1 MEKKWLNYFKNK
13 FILTGFLFLVYML
26 FLDDVDIFTIINQ
39 KRKFYRLVEAKA
51 EVSRKLYLVKTQ
63 LNQLK
68 YTSELES
75 YARENKLFKKEN
87 EDVFIISNE

>member
-1 MEKKWLNYFKNK
+1 VTYFKNK
-13 FILTGFLFLVYML
+13 FILTSFLFLIYML

-39 KRKFYRLVEAKA
+39 KRKYYRLLEAKA
-51 EVSRKLYLVKTQ
+51 DVSNKLSQVRSQ

-87 EDVFIISNE
+87 EDIFIISNE

>member
-1 MEKKWLNYFKNK
+1 
-13 FILTGFLFLVYML
+13 ML

-39 KRKFYRLVEAKA
+39 KRKYYRLLEAKA
-51 EVSRKLYLVKTQ
+51 DVSQKLSQVRSH

-87 EDVFIISNE
+87 EDIFIISNE

>member
-1 MEKKWLNYFKNK
+1 MEKLVTYFKNK
-13 FILTGFLFLVYML
+13 FILTSFLFLIYML

-39 KRKFYRLVEAKA
+39 KRKYYRLLEAKA
-51 EVSRKLYLVKTQ
+51 DVSNKLSQVRSQ

-87 EDVFIISNE
+87 EDIFIISNE

>member
-1 MEKKWLNYFKNK
+1 
-13 FILTGFLFLVYML
+13 ML

-39 KRKFYRLVEAKA
+39 KRKYYRLLEAKA
-51 EVSRKLYLVKTQ
+51 DVSNKLSQVRSQ
-63 LNQLK
+63 LNLLK

-87 EDVFIISNE
+87 EDIFIISNE

>member
-1 MEKKWLNYFKNK
+1 MTYFKNK
-13 FILTGFLFLVYML
+13 FILTSFLFLIYML

-39 KRKFYRLVEAKA
+39 KRKYYRLLEAKA
-51 EVSRKLYLVKTQ
+51 DVSNKLSQVRSQ

-87 EDVFIISNE
+87 EDIFIISNE

>member
-1 MEKKWLNYFKNK
+1 
-13 FILTGFLFLVYML
+13 ML

-39 KRKFYRLVEAKA
+39 KRKYYRLLEAKA
-51 EVSRKLYLVKTQ
+51 DVSNKLSQVRSQ

-87 EDVFIISNE
+87 EDIFIE

>member
-1 MEKKWLNYFKNK
+1 MEKLVTYFKNK
-13 FILTGFLFLVYML
+13 FILTSFLFLIYML

-39 KRKFYRLVEAKA
+39 KRKYYRLLEAKA
-51 EVSRKLYLVKTQ
+51 EVSNKLSQVRSQ

-87 EDVFIISNE
+87 EDIFIISNE

>member
-1 MEKKWLNYFKNK
+1 
-13 FILTGFLFLVYML
+13 ML

-39 KRKFYRLVEAKA
+39 KRKYYRLLEAKA
-51 EVSRKLYLVKTQ
+51 DVSQKLSQVRSQ

-87 EDVFIISNE
+87 EDIFIISNE

>member
-1 MEKKWLNYFKNK
+1 MTYFKNK
-13 FILTGFLFLVYML
+13 FILTSFLFLIYML

-39 KRKFYRLVEAKA
+39 KRKYYRLLEAKA
-51 EVSRKLYLVKTQ
+51 DVSRKLSQVRSQ

-87 EDVFIISNE
+87 EDIFIISNE

>member
-1 MEKKWLNYFKNK
+1 MEKLVTYFKNK
-13 FILTGFLFLVYML
+13 FILTSFLFLIYML

-39 KRKFYRLVEAKA
+39 KRKYYRLLEAKA
-51 EVSRKLYLVKTQ
+51 DVSRKLSQVRSQ

-87 EDVFIISNE
+87 EDIFIISNE

>member
-1 MEKKWLNYFKNK
+1 
-13 FILTGFLFLVYML
+13 ML

-39 KRKFYRLVEAKA
+39 KRKYYRLLEAKA
-51 EVSRKLYLVKTQ
+51 DVSKKLSQVRNQ

-87 EDVFIISNE
+87 EDIFIISNE

>member
-1 MEKKWLNYFKNK
+1 MEKKWLSYFKNK

-51 EVSRKLYLVKTQ
+51 EVSRKLYSVKTQ

-87 EDVFIISNE
+87 EEVFIISNE

>member
-1 MEKKWLNYFKNK
+1 MEKLVIYFKNK
-13 FILTGFLFLVYML
+13 FILTSFLFLIYML

-39 KRKFYRLVEAKA
+39 KRKYYRLLEAKA
-51 EVSRKLYLVKTQ
+51 DVSQKLFQVRSQ

-87 EDVFIISNE
+87 EDIFIISNE

>member
-1 MEKKWLNYFKNK
+1 MEKLVIYFKNK
-13 FILTGFLFLVYML
+13 FILTSFLFLIYML

-39 KRKFYRLVEAKA
+39 KRKYYRLLEAKA
-51 EVSRKLYLVKTQ
+51 DVSQKLSQVRSQ

-87 EDVFIISNE
+87 EDIFIISNE

>member
-1 MEKKWLNYFKNK
+1 MTYFKNK
-13 FILTGFLFLVYML
+13 FILTSFLFLIYML

-39 KRKFYRLVEAKA
+39 KRKYYRLLEAKA
-51 EVSRKLYLVKTQ
+51 DVSSKLSQVRSQ

-87 EDVFIISNE
+87 EDIFIISNE

>member
-1 MEKKWLNYFKNK
+1 
-13 FILTGFLFLVYML
+13 ML

-39 KRKFYRLVEAKA
+39 KRKYYRLLEAKA
-51 EVSRKLYLVKTQ
+51 DVSNKLSQVRSQ

-87 EDVFIISNE
+87 EDIFIISNE

>member
-1 MEKKWLNYFKNK
+1 
-13 FILTGFLFLVYML
+13 ML

-39 KRKFYRLVEAKA
+39 KRKYYRLLEAKA
-51 EVSRKLYLVKTQ
+51 DISRKLSQVRSQ

-87 EDVFIISNE
+87 EDIFIISNE

>member
-1 MEKKWLNYFKNK
+1 MTYFKNK
-13 FILTGFLFLVYML
+13 FILTSFLFLIYML

-39 KRKFYRLVEAKA
+39 KRKYYRLLEAKA
-51 EVSRKLYLVKTQ
+51 DVSGKLSQVRSQ

-87 EDVFIISNE
+87 EDIFIISNE

>member
-1 MEKKWLNYFKNK
+1 MTYFKNK
-13 FILTGFLFLVYML
+13 FILTSFLFLIYML

-39 KRKFYRLVEAKA
+39 KRKYYRLLEAKA
-51 EVSRKLYLVKTQ
+51 DISRKLSQVRSQ

-87 EDVFIISNE
+87 EDIFIISNE